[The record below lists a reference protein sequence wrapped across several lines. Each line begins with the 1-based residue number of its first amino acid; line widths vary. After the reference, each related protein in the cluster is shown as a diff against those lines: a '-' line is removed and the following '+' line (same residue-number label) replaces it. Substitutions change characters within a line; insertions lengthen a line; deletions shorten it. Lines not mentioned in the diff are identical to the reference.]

1 MAIASNPRCQGAKI
15 ALAKVRRAQEL
26 MNAFQRVSVKPKNK

>member
-1 MAIASNPRCQGAKI
+1 MAIVSNPRCQGAKI

-26 MNAFQRVSVKPKNK
+26 MNAFKRVSVNQKIK